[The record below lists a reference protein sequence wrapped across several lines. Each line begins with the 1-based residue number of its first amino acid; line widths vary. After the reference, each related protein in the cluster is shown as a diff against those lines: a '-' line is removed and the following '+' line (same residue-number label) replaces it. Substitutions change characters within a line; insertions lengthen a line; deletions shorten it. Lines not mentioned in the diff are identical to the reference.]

1 MRKDLKGKLNLEV
14 SETRVWCVVCVLSLK
29 WRFPL
34 AGKELSGGRVGDLG
48 IGLHICF
55 PGKSPSISG
64 VASGRHR
71 PHTQPRVRRWGKASS
86 DLPEPNEA

>member
-14 SETRVWCVVCVLSLK
+14 SETRVWYVVCVLSLK

-48 IGLHICF
+48 IGLHI
-55 PGKSPSISG
+55 
-64 VASGRHR
+64 
-71 PHTQPRVRRWGKASS
+71 
-86 DLPEPNEA
+86 